1 MTPDLSTEI
10 IAARVFSL
18 CGALVLPFWLLLIFA
33 PRWSVTQ
40 RLATFVA
47 PLVIACVYIWML
59 ATAPHVA
66 GAGFNTIPQVRALF
80 SVDRALVA
88 GWIHYLAFDLFIGS
102 WQVRDARRLGI
113 AHWMVV
119 PCLVLTFLFGP
130 LGLALY
136 LLLRAAMRR
145 RFGIAK
151 DESEGLA

>member
-1 MTPDLSTEI
+1 
-10 IAARVFSL
+10 
-18 CGALVLPFWLLLIFA
+18 LVLPCWLLLIVA

-47 PLVIACVYIWML
+47 PLILAGVYLWML

-66 GAGFNTIPQVRALF
+66 DAGFNSIGQVRALF

-102 WQVRDARRLGI
+102 WQVRDARRLAI
-113 AHWMVV
+113 AHWIVV
-119 PCLVLTFLFGP
+119 PCLLLTFLFGP
-130 LGLALY
+130 LGLGAY
-136 LLLRAAMRR
+136 LLLRSGLRR

-151 DESEGLA
+151 DENEVTA